1 MRLERK
7 LYFATKRSRSKW
19 TAFGQNERST
29 DVKLK
34 GQKAESGWPSIKLD
48 SPKDKTWTVKRDGTE
63 HYIKDDGRP
72 KRPKVDGRKL
82 VAVQYTQSGHS
93 KRLTRTVLKSKM
105 NDQKSQNRLIKRLNV
120 DVLKE

>member
-1 MRLERK
+1 MERK

-19 TAFGQNERST
+19 TAFGQSERST
-29 DVKLK
+29 EVKLK

-48 SPKDKTWTVKRDGTE
+48 SPKDKTWTVKREGTE
-63 HYIKDDGRP
+63 HNIKDDERP

-82 VAVQYTQSGHS
+82 VAVQNTQSGHS

-105 NDQKSQNRLIKRLNV
+105 NDQKSQNRRLKRLNV

>member
-19 TAFGQNERST
+19 TAFGQSERST
-29 DVKLK
+29 EVKLK

-48 SPKDKTWTVKRDGTE
+48 SPKDKTWTVQRDGTE

-82 VAVQYTQSGHS
+82 VAVQNTQSGHS

-105 NDQKSQNRLIKRLNV
+105 NDQKSQNRLLKRLNV

>member
-19 TAFGQNERST
+19 TAFGQSERST
-29 DVKLK
+29 EVKLK

-48 SPKDKTWTVKRDGTE
+48 SPKDKTWTVQRDGTE

-72 KRPKVDGRKL
+72 KRPKVDIRK
-82 VAVQYTQSGHS
+82 TRCGPKDS
-93 KRLTRTVLKSKM
+93 KWTFQETNTDGSE
-105 NDQKSQNRLIKRLNV
+105 IKNERP
-120 DVLKE
+120 EEPE